1 MKVAYIA
8 CVLTKSAQKLLF
20 EYISSFI
27 DIPSDWKRFGHH
39 MTVEFNN
46 AQDALKPGYF
56 GDIKLGDSIRLI
68 ATHYKMDDKGLALVV
83 ERDERLKISN
93 KVPHITVAVSPGTK
107 PVYSNK
113 LLESGEW
120 IKFSEPQVFD
130 SNLVVV
136 V

>member
-1 MKVAYIA
+1 VAGNA
-8 CVLTKSAQKLLF
+8 A
-20 EYISSFI
+20 
-27 DIPSDWKRFGHH
+27 D
-39 MTVEFNN
+39 N